1 MLLEICRNL
10 TDSSRLRLSA
20 VLLDVVVRQGAAV
33 LQLFSG
39 KNQTLPWGITRS
51 KRGIPASGQ
60 LQPSNW
66 SGGIPSL
73 SWILACQ
80 KMHRLKLILSII
92 MRPWPN
98 SDIRALSFLSSSPIW
113 AAAAAS
119 WGLEGSSL
127 PYLVRIGILQVHTP
141 YKTTKHV
148 SLHVVD
154 GIRGLSRT
162 TCSEEEKKRTCHLP
176 AGIGNPI
183 CRWCDNKPIGCCWTV
198 GCYQCAIEFA
208 IGFLRVGN
216 FMISPGAHLHIQGDR
231 LSR

>member
-1 MLLEICRNL
+1 
-10 TDSSRLRLSA
+10 
-20 VLLDVVVRQGAAV
+20 
-33 LQLFSG
+33 
-39 KNQTLPWGITRS
+39 
-51 KRGIPASGQ
+51 
-60 LQPSNW
+60 
-66 SGGIPSL
+66 
-73 SWILACQ
+73 
-80 KMHRLKLILSII
+80 

-162 TCSEEEKKRTCHLP
+162 TCSEEEKNEL
-176 AGIGNPI
+176 AI
-183 CRWCDNKPIGCCWTV
+183 
-198 GCYQCAIEFA
+198 YQLELGTRFVDDVI
-208 IGFLRVGN
+208 IN
-216 FMISPGAHLHIQGDR
+216 Q
-231 LSR
+231 